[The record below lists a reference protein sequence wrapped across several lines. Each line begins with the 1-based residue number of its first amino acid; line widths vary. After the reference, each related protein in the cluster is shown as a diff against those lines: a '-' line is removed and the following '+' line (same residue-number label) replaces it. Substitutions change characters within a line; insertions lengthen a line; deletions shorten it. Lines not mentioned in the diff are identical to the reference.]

1 MCADL
6 YAGSQSRG
14 PLSTFFLIDSL
25 KPKLGLSAIHAWP
38 LVRSAL
44 VLALTGLVA
53 GVTLKDETSLI
64 ILTDGPLDRALLSD
78 QEALVIRAGHPPS
91 VVGDPASIATVD
103 AEPRWSAAASL
114 GLKLAPEDAQIRVIQ
129 SKRMSERV
137 IYANARLSG
146 ADVSVSAL
154 VAGDGKPTLVAGER
168 RFPLQQRSPDWF
180 TKTKLPAGGA
190 ASNLQVANYPL
201 CIPGSALLQ
210 ADSDWPPDDE
220 CSQGAASRGLC
231 RRKAT

>member
-1 MCADL
+1 MGAL
-6 YAGSQSRG
+6 LLAGLVYLIWVHLRGPQSRG
-14 PLSTFFLIDSL
+14 RPLSTFFLIEASRV
-25 KPKLGLSAIHAWP
+25 KPKRGLSAIHAWP
-38 LVRSAL
+38 LLLVRSAL

-53 GVTLKDETSLI
+53 GVTLKDEASLI
-64 ILTDGPLDRALLSD
+64 ILTDGPLDKALLSD

-190 ASNLQVANYPL
+190 VIKRA
-201 CIPGSALLQ
+201 G
-210 ADSDWPPDDE
+210 
-220 CSQGAASRGLC
+220 G
-231 RRKAT
+231 